1 MRQLA
6 LLRECC
12 FSYSEAIIIFQ
23 QVSFKYK
30 PWIINSQP
38 TFNESQK
45 YFLGPEKCLESKDP

>member
-6 LLRECC
+6 LLRECF
-12 FSYSEAIIIFQ
+12 FSCSEAIIIFQ

-38 TFNESQK
+38 MFNLSDRNI
-45 YFLGPEKCLESKDP
+45 FLGQKSV